1 MGTDAYSKLNQDV
14 HAARNL
20 HDAAHLFLRRD
31 FLAASAALAAAG
43 LAPFPARAQGAQP
56 AWAP

>member
-1 MGTDAYSKLNQDV
+1 MTQPIS
-14 HAARNL
+14 
-20 HDAAHLFLRRD
+20 FSRRD

-56 AWAP
+56 SAWAP